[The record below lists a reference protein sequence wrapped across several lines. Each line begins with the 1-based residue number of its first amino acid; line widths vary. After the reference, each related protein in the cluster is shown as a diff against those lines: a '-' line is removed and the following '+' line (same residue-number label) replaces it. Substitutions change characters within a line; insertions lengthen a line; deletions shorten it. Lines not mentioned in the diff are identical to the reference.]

1 MLSILVVE
9 NLGVEMNSRFST
21 VFVGVGL
28 VAFALG
34 FAAPIAEAKENA
46 RTICLARA
54 GVTDQQW
61 RNRLATYAQGAVM
74 KQCMTEHGQNITVR
88 KKDGSVLY

>member
-1 MLSILVVE
+1 MKSC
-9 NLGVEMNSRFST
+9 FSAT
-21 VFVGVGL
+21 LFGLGL
-28 VAFALG
+28 VTSAFGLTVNT
-34 FAAPIAEAKENA
+34 PIAEAKENA
-46 RTICLARA
+46 RAMCLARA

-61 RNRLATYAQGAVM
+61 RNRQATYAQGAVM

>member
-1 MLSILVVE
+1 MKSGFSITLFG
-9 NLGVEMNSRFST
+9 L
-21 VFVGVGL
+21 GL
-28 VAFALG
+28 VASTLG
-34 FAAPIAEAKENA
+34 LTFSPPIAEAKENA
-46 RTICLARA
+46 RAICLARA

-61 RNRLATYAQGAVM
+61 RNRQATYAQGAVM

>member
-1 MLSILVVE
+1 MKSC
-9 NLGVEMNSRFST
+9 FSAT
-21 VFVGVGL
+21 LFGLGL
-28 VAFALG
+28 VTSAFGLTVNT
-34 FAAPIAEAKENA
+34 PIAEAKENA
-46 RTICLARA
+46 RATCLARA

-61 RNRLATYAQGAVM
+61 RNRQATYAQGAVM

>member
-1 MLSILVVE
+1 MKSC
-9 NLGVEMNSRFST
+9 FSAT
-21 VFVGVGL
+21 LFGLGL
-28 VAFALG
+28 VTSAFGLTVNT
-34 FAAPIAEAKENA
+34 PIAEAKENA
-46 RTICLARA
+46 RVTCLARA

-61 RNRLATYAQGAVM
+61 RNRQATYAQGAVM